1 MGIRRL
7 VRDIPMA
14 RPCVGQIR
22 TFNVFPSVRRQI
34 FMQEDF
40 VIVIVLEPLDV
51 AQEGTKHTFA
61 VLFFLRLFL
70 IPDFHYYNVL
80 K

>member
-7 VRDIPMA
+7 VRDIPIA

-34 FMQEDF
+34 FMQVDF
-40 VIVIVLEPLDV
+40 VIVIVLEPFWMWHKKGQTIRL
-51 AQEGTKHTFA
+51 
-61 VLFFLRLFL
+61 LFFF
-70 IPDFHYYNVL
+70 FYVSF
-80 K
+80 